1 MVLPEHIISHTNAAV
16 FLHVTEDEK
25 ILPPLKGL
33 SFLDRFL
40 VIWIILAMAIGI
52 VLGNTVDSVGPALQ
66 KGEFVGVSIPI
77 GTCLDVP
84 IPVRTGA
91 TSAVWRS
98 SAFHR
103 RPASVRL
110 LAGRLDI
117 AVLKVSDILPC
128 RAEMCSWSSWKAGHL

>member
-77 GTCLDVP
+77 GTCLDVL
-84 IPVRTGA
+84 IPY
-91 TSAVWRS
+91 
-98 SAFHR
+98 
-103 RPASVRL
+103 P
-110 LAGRLDI
+110 GRCYFGCTAI
-117 AVLKVSDILPC
+117 KCFP
-128 RAEMCSWSSWKAGHL
+128 